1 MDNPKTH
8 RQHWAENTERNTRKT
23 QHK

>member
-23 QHK
+23 QHR